1 MAEKLT
7 DTDVFYMEQ
16 APEVIANKTG
26 ANVNDVF
33 FAKQAPSKL
42 AKLLKSQRILYF
54 IISKLQICL
63 LMNMLVRNLP
73 HQLHL

>member
-26 ANVNDVF
+26 VNVNDVF
-33 FAKQAPSKL
+33 LQN
-42 AKLLKSQRILYF
+42 KLL
-54 IISKLQICL
+54 IS
-63 LMNMLVRNLP
+63 
-73 HQLHL
+73 